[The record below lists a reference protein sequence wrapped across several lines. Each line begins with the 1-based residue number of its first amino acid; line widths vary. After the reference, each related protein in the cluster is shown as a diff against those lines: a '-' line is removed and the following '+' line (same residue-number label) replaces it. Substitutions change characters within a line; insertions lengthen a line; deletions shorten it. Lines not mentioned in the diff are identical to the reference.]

1 MATAPPHATYQS
13 PPNSSPPAGVQ
24 AAQKV
29 YGLTVGATVRTL
41 PSARATSIPAA
52 CGVRGTRGSH
62 GDRPCPTWNGTGAG
76 GADVRPTRTGSG
88 SSVGLVGS
96 GVTGATMPVEARPA
110 GSS

>member
-1 MATAPPHATYQS
+1 MATAPHYTTHQS
-13 PPNSSPPAGVQ
+13 PSASPPSGVQ

-62 GDRPCPTWNGTGAG
+62 GDRPCPTWNGTDAG

-88 SSVGLVGS
+88 SSVGLGGS
-96 GVTGATMPVEARPA
+96 GVTGATMPVDARPA
-110 GSS
+110 GS